1 MGATEFLY
9 RVGDAVYSIGDSIKS
24 FVIPSPSEEPPN
36 FKYLRRIIHRDLT
49 VHEFISLKLQVNLLV
64 YLVINLILV
73 LLKLNVV
80 WIAVFGVLYLV
91 YLRWFLTRYSRFL
104 LDPAPYKLFYYGIS
118 IISFLSFLG
127 YRVLQGRALSVY
139 YPLGYLTV
147 VLVGVLLFRHYFKHK
162 YGRDYT
168 YGIVEEVKN
177 DLVKVFVNDD
187 IAANVK
193 PGYYWLP
200 AVPDAEPGRVVKILV
215 KERSF
220 RSSLPVRI
228 VEVHLTESSHSST
241 EPKNATE

>member
-9 RVGDAVYSIGDSIKS
+9 RVGDAVYSMSKTVKNIIKPRAS
-24 FVIPSPSEEPPN
+24 QETPT
-36 FKYLRRIIHRDLT
+36 FKYLKRVVRKDLT
-49 VHEFISLKLQVNLLV
+49 VHEFLSLKLQISLLV

-73 LLKLNVV
+73 ILRVNII
-80 WIAVFGVLYLV
+80 WILVLGLLYLL
-91 YLRWFLTRYSRFL
+91 YLRYFVTKYSPFF
-104 LDPAPYKLFYYGIS
+104 LDPAPYRLFYYGIG
-118 IISFLSFLG
+118 IISLLSFLG
-127 YRVLQGRALSVY
+127 YGILQRMKVSVY
-139 YPLGYLTV
+139 YPLGYLIV
-147 VLVGVLLFRHYFKHK
+147 VLGGVLLFRHYFKQK

-200 AVPDAEPGRVVKILV
+200 KVPEAEPGRVVKILV

-220 RSSLPVRI
+220 RSSLPERI
-228 VEVHLTESSHSST
+228 LEVHLTESSHSSM